1 MPDDTTP
8 KESEIEATVENPPEE
23 VIQTEVPEPESETL
37 PKTEEKPPKETAQQ
51 ENEPFISEPEPV
63 VADEPEPIL
72 EQEAEDLSVQ
82 AEEVKVSEPTPP
94 VPQPPPESPP
104 VQAPPPPLTITPL
117 QVARDLLVKAR
128 ASIQSRKR
136 KKLDKILVL
145 LDEKRNIANDDVEKL
160 LHVSDATAT
169 RYLNQL
175 EKERKIIQV
184 GKTGRAVR
192 YVKSG

>member
-1 MPDDTTP
+1 MSDDTTP
-8 KESEIEATVENPPEE
+8 KEPEIEAKVENPPEE
-23 VIQTEVPEPESETL
+23 VIQTEVSEPELETP
-37 PKTEEKPPKETAQQ
+37 PKTKEKPPEETAQQ
-51 ENEPFISEPEPV
+51 ENEPFLSEPEPV
-63 VADEPEPIL
+63 LADEPEPIL

-82 AEEVKVSEPTPP
+82 AEAVHIPEPTP
-94 VPQPPPESPP
+94 VPESPS

-136 KKLDKILVL
+136 KKLDKILVFL
-145 LDEKRNIANDDVEKL
+145 NEKKNIANDDVEKL

-175 EKERKIIQV
+175 EKEGKIIQV

-192 YVKSG
+192 YVKSN